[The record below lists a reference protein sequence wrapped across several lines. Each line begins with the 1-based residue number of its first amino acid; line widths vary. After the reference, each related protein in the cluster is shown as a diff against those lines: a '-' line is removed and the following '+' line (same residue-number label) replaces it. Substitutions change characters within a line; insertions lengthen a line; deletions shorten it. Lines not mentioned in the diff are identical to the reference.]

1 MTAERQQSAKRVG
14 RRRAL
19 TIIAAAG
26 ALPLLPWSAA
36 PTRAAFAPYRWRG
49 RALGAEVDLAFAH
62 PDESAVR
69 DALSRCLAEIERLE
83 QVFSLFRPGSELCR
97 LNRDGRLAAASHD
110 LRAVLAEAGHVHE
123 LTVGAFDVTVQPLW
137 RAYANWAARGRT
149 PRDGPESEALAG
161 ARELVDGR
169 GVSIDGPDVTLAR
182 AGMAVTLNG
191 IAQGYITDRVADLL
205 RAAGFERVLIQLGEA
220 YALGRAEP
228 GRPWT
233 LGIPAPEGEGLLA
246 RLEITDRALA
256 TSSGAALAFDPE
268 GRHHHL
274 LDPRTGQ
281 SPQRYRSVSVVAPR
295 AATAD
300 ALSTA
305 LSLLP
310 AERTPALLAATGA
323 ERAFLVTVNGRHLWA
338 DRTALMPAD

>member
-1 MTAERQQSAKRVG
+1 MMADQPRTARRVS

-19 TIIAAAG
+19 TVIAAAAG
-26 ALPLLPWSAA
+26 VPLLPWPTA
-36 PTRAAFAPYRWRG
+36 PAGAAFAPYRWRG
-49 RALGAEVDLAFAH
+49 RALGAEVELAFAH

-83 QVFSLFRPGSELCR
+83 QVFSLFRPDSEICR
-97 LNRDGRLAAASHD
+97 LNRDGHLASASHD
-110 LRAVLAEAGHVHE
+110 LRGVLAEARRIHD
-123 LTVGAFDVTVQPLW
+123 LSDGAFDVTVQPLW
-137 RAYANWAARGRT
+137 RAYADWAGRGRV
-149 PRDGPESEALAG
+149 PRDGPESSALAE

-169 GVSIDGPDVTLAR
+169 GVGIDGAR
-182 AGMAVTLNG
+182 VALSRSGMAVTLNG

-220 YALGRAEP
+220 YALGQAEP

-233 LGIPAPEGEGLLA
+233 LGVPAPNGDGLLA
-246 RLEITDRALA
+246 RLELADNALA
-256 TSSGAALAFDPE
+256 TSRGAALVFDPE
-268 GRHHHL
+268 GRYHHL
-274 LDPRTGQ
+274 LDPHSGA
-281 SPQRYRSVSVVAPR
+281 SPQRYRSVSVVARR

-310 AERTPALLAATGA
+310 AERAPVVLAASDA
-323 ERAFLVTVNGRHLWA
+323 ERAFLATTGGDRLWA
-338 DRTALMPAD
+338 DHTTLMPAD